1 MRNYLTIKNI
11 AIAVVVLAII
21 AGGVFYFL
29 RTPSETGYDNGG
41 GFLDNFFPSSSDK
54 PGSDEAPTPTPQ
66 APGTGNIQTV
76 IETPMGTDQAKNLP
90 IGTLIRLTDE
100 EISSLVPTAQGS
112 VKYHKNIP
120 ESLGH
125 LFEKKADGSSAEI
138 KLSNYTIPQVMKLVW
153 AQDATKA
160 VIFYNIGGNIRKLWI
175 DYKSTSTPKT
185 NILPDSISDVAF
197 SPDGKSM
204 AFINDLG
211 ATRNIFRAAAD
222 FKNQKKILDNVVP
235 DLELSWPAAG
245 FLALKTKS
253 SYAADGYLY
262 TVSMGGAL
270 TKIAEGLGLDAI
282 WNTDGSG
289 VLIST
294 VNGGGQIQPLQ
305 FFDIKTQSTKSLYI
319 KTIAEKC
326 SFARSVKNIAYC
338 AAPKYMPAGRYPDF
352 WWQGQISF
360 EDNMDII
367 DVASNAVSV
376 FVPTPADIINPK
388 LLANDSYLL
397 FQDKNT
403 GFLWSLRSEER
414 R

>member
-1 MRNYLTIKNI
+1 MQNYLTIKNI
-11 AIAVVVLAII
+11 AVGTVVLAII
-21 AGGVFYFL
+21 AGGAFYFF
-29 RTPSETGYDNGG
+29 RTPTDTNSGGG
-41 GFLDNFFPSSSDK
+41 GFLDNFFPTSGDK
-54 PGSDEAPTPTPQ
+54 PGSTPTPTPTPE
-66 APGTGNIQTV
+66 APGAGNI
-76 IETPMGTDQAKNLP
+76 ETSTDKPLSSDEAQKLP

-100 EISSLVPTAQGS
+100 AISSIVPTAQGNA
-112 VKYHKNIP
+112 KYHKNIP

-125 LFEKKADGSSAEI
+125 LFEKKADGSGAEVKI
-138 KLSNYTIPQVMKLVW
+138 SNYTIPQVLKVVW
-153 AQDATKA
+153 APDAMKA
-160 VIFYNIGGNIRKLWI
+160 VIFYNIAGNARKLWI
-175 DYKSTSTPKT
+175 DYKATSTPKT

-211 ATRNIFRAAAD
+211 ATRNIFTAAAD

-253 SYAADGYLY
+253 SYAADGHLY

-270 TKIAEGLGLDAI
+270 TKIAEGLGLDAV

-289 VLIST
+289 VLISS

-360 EDNMDII
+360 EDNMDLI
-367 DVASNAVSV
+367 DVASNTVSV

-403 GFLWSLRSEER
+403 GFLWSLKLK
-414 R
+414 